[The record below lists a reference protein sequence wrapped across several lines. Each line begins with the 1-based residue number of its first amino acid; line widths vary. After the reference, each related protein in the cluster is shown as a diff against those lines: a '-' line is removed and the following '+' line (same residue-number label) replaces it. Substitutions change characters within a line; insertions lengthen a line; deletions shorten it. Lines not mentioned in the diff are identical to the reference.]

1 MEILSCCQLFS
12 ESAKISIILPMY
24 PGVPLVSEEFSGF
37 HILAI
42 PKSVMRKYPAKF
54 KQIEH

>member
-1 MEILSCCQLFS
+1 MVKKIIKIIISFDNLF
-12 ESAKISIILPMY
+12 KLPMY

-42 PKSVMRKYPAKF
+42 PKSVMRK
-54 KQIEH
+54 

>member
-1 MEILSCCQLFS
+1 
-12 ESAKISIILPMY
+12 MY

-42 PKSVMRKYPAKF
+42 PKSVIRKYPARF
-54 KQIEH
+54 KSRIVRISDNTIIKMGLRTINKQ